1 VTTREEKY
9 DIVAKHL
16 STQEKTHR
24 GKYAY
29 NEWLTEYTGLKKSE
43 EKITRGASPST
54 LLQLSREKKKGS
66 TRHLGIR
73 HIAEPKR
80 RRLTRR
86 NFEGPSSAAWMNKSG
101 EYQRVHGSAKYVY
114 PEIRISCASSTLR

>member
-43 EKITRGASPST
+43 EKYQEGLRQAPSCSS
-54 LLQLSREKKKGS
+54 QERRKKGS

>member
-1 VTTREEKY
+1 MTTREEKY

-43 EKITRGASPST
+43 EK
-54 LLQLSREKKKGS
+54 
-66 TRHLGIR
+66 
-73 HIAEPKR
+73 
-80 RRLTRR
+80 
-86 NFEGPSSAAWMNKSG
+86 
-101 EYQRVHGSAKYVY
+101 
-114 PEIRISCASSTLR
+114 

>member
-1 VTTREEKY
+1 MIASPPSTVTTREEKY

-43 EKITRGASPST
+43 EK
-54 LLQLSREKKKGS
+54 
-66 TRHLGIR
+66 
-73 HIAEPKR
+73 
-80 RRLTRR
+80 
-86 NFEGPSSAAWMNKSG
+86 
-101 EYQRVHGSAKYVY
+101 
-114 PEIRISCASSTLR
+114 

>member
-1 VTTREEKY
+1 MTTREEKY

-43 EKITRGASPST
+43 EKNTR
-54 LLQLSREKKKGS
+54 QHR
-66 TRHLGIR
+66 RIR
-73 HIAEPKR
+73 
-80 RRLTRR
+80 
-86 NFEGPSSAAWMNKSG
+86 GG
-101 EYQRVHGSAKYVY
+101 
-114 PEIRISCASSTLR
+114 CASVLNAGRAGSWPQ

>member
-1 VTTREEKY
+1 MTTREEKY

-29 NEWLTEYTGLKKSE
+29 NEWLTEYTGLKKIE
-43 EKITRGASPST
+43 EKKQEGLRQAPSCSS
-54 LLQLSREKKKGS
+54 QERRKKGQ
-66 TRHLGIR
+66 HGIWEFDN
-73 HIAEPKR
+73 AEPKR
-80 RRLTRR
+80 RRLTRK
-86 NFEGPSSAAWMNKSG
+86 NLEGPSSAAWMNKSG